1 MFNAKIRGNDKT
13 ESARVFMLLKLC
25 YHMNVS
31 LFLQV
36 KLEKLHFLICETSD
50 SH

>member
-1 MFNAKIRGNDKT
+1 MFNAKMRGNDKI

-25 YHMNVS
+25 YHINVS
-31 LFLQV
+31 LFLQA
-36 KLEKLHFLICETSD
+36 KLEKLHFLICEAHD